1 MATDLLIETFLNYL
15 KLELLRSE
23 CTVKGYRADLLE
35 FNAFLSA
42 EDETVEWED
51 VDVDLVRRW
60 IEWLM
65 DKGYSP
71 ASVNRK
77 LSSLRT
83 FYKLLMRE
91 KVVRVSPLAGLRGPK
106 RKRPLPYFVK
116 EGDMNSLLDETD
128 FGEGFEACRDKV
140 VILMFYTTGI
150 RLSELV
156 GLDDTDVDFVSMQ
169 LKVLGKGNKQ
179 RVIPFGAELRDALLD
194 YISSRDENCEC
205 ADEAFIVNKKGH
217 RICRS
222 KVQALVRKHLSKVVR
237 MKKRS
242 PHVLRHSFATSLLNN
257 QAELGVVKELLGHE
271 SLAATEVYTHMTFE
285 ELKQVYKHAHPRA

>member
-23 CTVKGYRADLLE
+23 CTVKGYKSDLLE
-35 FNAFLSA
+35 FKAFLSA
-42 EDETVEWED
+42 EDETIGWKD
-51 VDVDLVRRW
+51 VDADLVRGW
-60 IEWLM
+60 IEQLM
-65 DKGYSP
+65 DNGYAP

-83 FYKLLMRE
+83 FYKLLIRE
-91 KVVRVSPLAGLRGPK
+91 KVVRVSPLARLQGPK
-106 RKRPLPYFVK
+106 RKKPLPYFVR
-116 EGDMNSLLDETD
+116 EEDMNRLLDEAD

-156 GLDDTDVDFVSMQ
+156 GMNDADVDFASMQ

-179 RVIPFGAELRDALLD
+179 RMIPFGIELRDALLG
-194 YISSRDENCEC
+194 YISSRDRNCER
-205 ADEAFIVNKKGH
+205 ADEAFFVNKKGC

-285 ELKQVYKHAHPRA
+285 ELKKVYKSAHPRA